1 MASFFTTSGLKA
13 FTAAVLL
20 AGSSILMGANTNS
33 SNFLHGIDV
42 SRYQAEV
49 NWEHVKESNIAFAFM
64 KATEGNFLKDP
75 YFKRN
80 WESSRKHGIKR
91 GAYHFYL
98 PWVDVDSQ
106 LALFKS
112 TVDLQPGD
120 LAPVLDLET
129 YAKDI
134 SDAQMRADIKRW
146 LVGIEEHYGIKPII
160 YTYQGFYDKKLRGH
174 FAGYKFWIAR
184 YKNEEPATHPN
195 DQMAFWQYSEKGTVK
210 GINTPVDVNW
220 FYGDINALNAHCLP
234 APAKA
239 ATTTPSPAM
248 AQAEPVF

>member
-1 MASFFTTSGLKA
+1 MASFFTTAGFKA
-13 FTAAVLL
+13 FTATILL
-20 AGSSILMGANTNS
+20 AGSSILMGARSNE

-49 NWEHVKESNIAFAFM
+49 NWEHVRESNIAFAFM
-64 KATEGNFLKDP
+64 KATEGNFLRDP

-80 WESSRKHGIKR
+80 WESSRQHGIKR

-106 LALFKS
+106 LELFKS

-184 YKNEEPATHPN
+184 YKNEEPSTHPN
-195 DQMAFWQYSEKGTVK
+195 DKMAFWQYSEKGTVK

-239 ATTTPSPAM
+239 PTTTASPAM
-248 AQAEPVF
+248 AQAEPAF